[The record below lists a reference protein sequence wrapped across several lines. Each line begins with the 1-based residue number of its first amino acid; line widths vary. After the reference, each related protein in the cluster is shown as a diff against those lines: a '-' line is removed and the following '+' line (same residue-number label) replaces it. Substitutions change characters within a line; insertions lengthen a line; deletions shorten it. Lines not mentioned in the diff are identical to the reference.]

1 MLEQIRK
8 DMQGYSVKNSKTMR
22 GHEGIAWSCTIMQGT
37 KKIVEAYDDGWG
49 GPVELRYADEKAKAD
64 FIAAASTHYPDL
76 TFEVDGAF
84 AGALADMA
92 ETVKKITRSCKTKTL
107 IQFKGEDDV
116 YHSIDVPFTPS
127 VATQVRAKYGD
138 KLACI
143 INEQL

>member
-1 MLEQIRK
+1 MLEKIRN
-8 DMQGYSVKNSKTMR
+8 DMQGYSVNGLKTMN
-22 GHEGIAWSCTIMQGT
+22 GHDGVAWSCTIYQGS

-49 GPVELRYADEKAKAD
+49 GPVSMRYTDEKAKAD
-64 FIAAASTHYPDL
+64 FMTAAAIHYPDL

-84 AGALADMA
+84 AAALADMA
-92 ETVKKITRSCKTKTL
+92 ETVKKMTRSCKTKTL

-127 VATQVRAKYGD
+127 VAAQVRAKYGD